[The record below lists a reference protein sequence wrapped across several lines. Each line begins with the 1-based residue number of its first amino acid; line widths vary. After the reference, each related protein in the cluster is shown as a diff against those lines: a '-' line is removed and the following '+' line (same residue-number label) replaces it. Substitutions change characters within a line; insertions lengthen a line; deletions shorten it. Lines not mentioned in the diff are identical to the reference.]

1 MWNLTKEA
9 WEKFLIGH
17 SLVIPETDEEWSEI
31 INEAKEE
38 GENLLER
45 LREELEEIKDD
56 LLRFIP
62 DRFIPYIEDGTINQ
76 PSLPKTIREDIL
88 KWQEQLNREF
98 EQVLEAA
105 AQNTQNAVR
114 FLPEDVQEVF
124 SESMHDAVLDRVER
138 SQDSLHLYFDTE
150 DGFSTKAYIHLI
162 FQGITPMNSNP
173 PIEKGQI
180 LLYHELIKTDSG
192 FVFRAL
198 VNSPD
203 VEWTL
208 EAKNIAAKYFFRPKK
223 YVLLRD
229 EDRLSEVSFIEY
241 LQFLDHDQEYWL
253 ITPDLLIKIRTI
265 SSTGDEIQ
273 LVNGT
278 VKIDDHKLSVFFDH
292 QRFDYY
298 TDKWNP
304 IQFIYTNVYENPY
317 QESFEDIPFEQLEDA
332 VFNGDRQLQLRAW
345 NTMYSHAH
353 ELAGQINEILRKIEV
368 TEEQETLL
376 AYLISYFY
384 EENILDQD
392 NIKKFSEFVK
402 EQ

>member
-138 SQDSLHLYFDTE
+138 
-150 DGFSTKAYIHLI
+150 
-162 FQGITPMNSNP
+162 
-173 PIEKGQI
+173 
-180 LLYHELIKTDSG
+180 
-192 FVFRAL
+192 
-198 VNSPD
+198 
-203 VEWTL
+203 
-208 EAKNIAAKYFFRPKK
+208 
-223 YVLLRD
+223 
-229 EDRLSEVSFIEY
+229 
-241 LQFLDHDQEYWL
+241 
-253 ITPDLLIKIRTI
+253 
-265 SSTGDEIQ
+265 
-273 LVNGT
+273 
-278 VKIDDHKLSVFFDH
+278 
-292 QRFDYY
+292 
-298 TDKWNP
+298 
-304 IQFIYTNVYENPY
+304 
-317 QESFEDIPFEQLEDA
+317 
-332 VFNGDRQLQLRAW
+332 
-345 NTMYSHAH
+345 
-353 ELAGQINEILRKIEV
+353 
-368 TEEQETLL
+368 
-376 AYLISYFY
+376 
-384 EENILDQD
+384 
-392 NIKKFSEFVK
+392 
-402 EQ
+402 